1 MYGSKYI
8 EMGQKIRYYRLSLE
22 LGQGVLAEQIG
33 ITPQYLSKIEH
44 GSARPSMDLVFHI
57 ADKLQV
63 QAAQLL
69 EVS

>member
-44 GSARPSMDLVFHI
+44 GSARPSMDLVFRI

>member
-1 MYGSKYI
+1 MYGSRYI
-8 EMGQKIRYYRLSLE
+8 KMGQRIRYYRLMQE

-44 GSARPSMDLVFHI
+44 GSAHPSMDLFFRI

-63 QAAQLL
+63 QAAKLL
-69 EVS
+69 EA